1 MARTPSFAAAALQ
14 RTLSDPRRFALAFSL
29 YPPLLASGIRVRDI
43 ASDWSAGTLE
53 LHLRP
58 WNRNVHGAAFGGTL
72 FSMTDALFGTLVM
85 LRLGSDY
92 EAWTRTGTFQY
103 LSPGRSGATAR
114 IEVTDE
120 LLDTIR
126 TEVAEDGFCN
136 IPFTTVIENPD
147 GSVVGI
153 GQQDLHCRL
162 RKGRRRAPAG
172 SASST
177 TGGAAGGAAAAT
189 GERAGGAGTGATG
202 GAGDAA
208 ASAPA
213 PAREPRGI
221 TLSSLAT
228 AVAWRAFHTDAAR
241 LSSLLS
247 DVRRIPLP
255 EDRARRVSREVL
267 AAGALT
273 REEILAAGIPAR
285 LLPVE

>member
-85 LRLGSDY
+85 LRLGTDY

-177 TGGAAGGAAAAT
+177 AGGAAGGAAAAT
-189 GERAGGAGTGATG
+189 G

-208 ASAPA
+208 VPAPT

-255 EDRARRVSREVL
+255 EDRARRVSRDVL

-285 LLPVE
+285 LLPEE

>member
-85 LRLGSDY
+85 LRLGTDY

-162 RKGRRRAPAG
+162 RKGRRRAPAA

-177 TGGAAGGAAAAT
+177 AGGAAGGAA
-189 GERAGGAGTGATG
+189 GATG
-202 GAGDAA
+202 DRAGDAGDAA
-208 ASAPA
+208 ASA

-255 EDRARRVSREVL
+255 EDRARRVSRDVL
-267 AAGALT
+267 ADGALT
-273 REEILAAGIPAR
+273 REEILAAGIPPR
-285 LLPVE
+285 LLPEE

>member
-85 LRLGSDY
+85 LRLGTDY

-162 RKGRRRAPAG
+162 RRGRRRAPAG

-177 TGGAAGGAAAAT
+177 AGGAAGGAA
-189 GERAGGAGTGATG
+189 GATG
-202 GAGDAA
+202 DRAGDAGDAA
-208 ASAPA
+208 A

-255 EDRARRVSREVL
+255 EDRARRVSRDVL

-273 REEILAAGIPAR
+273 REEILAAGIPPR
-285 LLPVE
+285 LLPEE

>member
-85 LRLGSDY
+85 LRLGTDY

-177 TGGAAGGAAAAT
+177 AGGAAGGA
-189 GERAGGAGTGATG
+189 TGATG
-202 GAGDAA
+202 DRAGDPGDAA
-208 ASAPA
+208 ASAPT

-228 AVAWRAFHTDAAR
+228 AVAWRALHTDAAR

-255 EDRARRVSREVL
+255 KQNCSPL
-267 AAGALT
+267 
-273 REEILAAGIPAR
+273 
-285 LLPVE
+285 